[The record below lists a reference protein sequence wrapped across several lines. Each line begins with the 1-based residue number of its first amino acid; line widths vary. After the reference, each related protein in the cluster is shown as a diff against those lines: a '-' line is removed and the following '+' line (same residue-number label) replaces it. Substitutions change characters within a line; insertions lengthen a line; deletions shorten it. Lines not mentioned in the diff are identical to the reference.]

1 MQQSSILLVTAIIL
15 VVINIT
21 NPYTEAA
28 YGDILPDI
36 NPATP
41 TSIQDQGHLTP
52 NTPVMAITSANKRND
67 EAFETKKSLVRA
79 LVLVREERL
88 ADALGI
94 LDLCPS
100 SSSFRY
106 ELNLLRGAILASL
119 QQWTE
124 AIGDCQSA
132 LQHRPDSVRA
142 LVLLGDAL
150 VATCDTHA
158 GIAAYTR
165 ALALDPEDAMAYL
178 GRGFAWGEFN
188 EIERSLT
195 DINKG
200 FELLQKRHKTNDV
213 ELATWRE
220 IAKEICPGHWP
231 DGGTDKFT
239 FLEHEAIN

>member
-1 MQQSSILLVTAIIL
+1 MQKSSILLVTAIIL
-15 VVINIT
+15 VIISIT
-21 NPYTEAA
+21 TLYIEAA
-28 YGDILPDI
+28 HGDIFPDI
-36 NPATP
+36 NLAAL
-41 TSIQDQGHLTP
+41 TSIQEQRQPTP
-52 NTPVMAITSANKRND
+52 NAPVMAITSANKTND
-67 EAFETKKSLVRA
+67 EALETKKSLVRA

-94 LDLCPS
+94 LDSCSS

-106 ELNLLRGAILASL
+106 ELNLLHGAILGSL

-124 AIGDCQSA
+124 AIRYCQNA
-132 LQHRPDSVRA
+132 LRYRPDSVRA

-165 ALALDPEDAMAYL
+165 ALALAPEDAMAYL
-178 GRGFAWGEFN
+178 GRGFAWGEFD

-220 IAKEICPGHWP
+220 IAKEICPEHWP
-231 DGGTDKFT
+231 DGGTDKLT

>member
-1 MQQSSILLVTAIIL
+1 MQQSLILLVTAIIL

-21 NPYTEAA
+21 ALYTETAH
-28 YGDILPDI
+28 GDILPDI
-36 NPATP
+36 NLAAL
-41 TSIQDQGHLTP
+41 TSIQEQRQRTSNAP
-52 NTPVMAITSANKRND
+52 IIAITSANKRND
-67 EAFETKKSLVRA
+67 EALETRKSLVRA

-88 ADALGI
+88 VDALGI
-94 LDLCPS
+94 LAPCSS

-106 ELNLLRGAILASL
+106 ELYLLRGAILASL

-124 AIGDCQSA
+124 AIRDCQSV
-132 LQHRPDSVRA
+132 LRYRPDSVRA

-165 ALALDPEDAMAYL
+165 ALALAPEDAMAYL
-178 GRGFAWGEFN
+178 GRGFAWGEFD
-188 EIERSLT
+188 EIERSLA

-200 FELLQKRHKTNDV
+200 FELLQKWHKTNDV

-220 IAKEICPGHWP
+220 IAKEICPGNWP
-231 DGGTDKFT
+231 DGGTDKLT
-239 FLEHEAIN
+239 FLEHQAIN